1 MFYSEYE
8 TEECLNS
15 VNFTHLAKNPRKMTL
30 AFPLAGR
37 KIGFIFGIPFS
48 VSKNDKA
55 VM

>member
-1 MFYSEYE
+1 MLGWREIYAFIQK
-8 TEECLNS
+8 
-15 VNFTHLAKNPRKMTL
+15 FTQNDVYVPIS
-30 AFPLAGR
+30 GR